1 MRVKFT
7 PLPDKLKDFRVFL
20 ALIWRALN
28 LPEPTPVQLSIAS
41 YFQLG
46 PRRKVI
52 EAFRG
57 VGKSWIAAAYV
68 VWQLRLNPDKKFM
81 VLSASKDRA
90 DNFTT
95 FCLRLIND
103 IPILQCLMPRADQ
116 RCSKMSFD
124 VAYAKADQAP
134 SVVSKGIFSQIT
146 GGRAD
151 EIIAD
156 DIEIPNNSFTQM
168 MRDKLTEA
176 VKEFDAILKPNGIVT
191 YVGTP
196 QTEQS
201 LYNILPDR
209 GYETRVWPARYPSD
223 DQLKNYGETI
233 SPYILDGIKEGKLI
247 GSSTDP
253 LRFSD
258 DDLLERELSYGRSG
272 FQLQFMLDTR
282 LSDAD
287 RYPLK
292 LSDLLVMGTDQD
304 NAPEKPVWADTTGNI
319 INDLPCVGLNGDKY
333 HTPVFYQGDWIPYK
347 GSVMAIDPSGRGT
360 DETAVVVLKMLNG
373 YLYLTRLAAF
383 RDGYGDR
390 TLETIA
396 TIAKEEKVNQVVIEA
411 NYGDG
416 MFSKL
421 ITPWFAKVGHKCAI
435 EEVKHSKQKELRI
448 IDTLEP
454 VMNQHR
460 LVVDRSVIEWD
471 YNSTKDLPPEQ
482 AFKYQMFYQMSRITR
497 DKGSLKHDDRLDC
510 LAMGVAYWV
519 EQMAQDADRR
529 IEQRDLEELERELKI
544 WEENTL
550 GLSIQKL
557 GVSFGD
563 DLPEV
568 KSAKWSFS
576 SYTVAGQ
583 VGLDRGSSRAGGL
596 LSRFR

>member
-1 MRVKFT
+1 
-7 PLPDKLKDFRVFL
+7 
-20 ALIWRALN
+20 
-28 LPEPTPVQLSIAS
+28 
-41 YFQLG
+41 
-46 PRRKVI
+46 
-52 EAFRG
+52 
-57 VGKSWIAAAYV
+57 
-68 VWQLRLNPDKKFM
+68 
-81 VLSASKDRA
+81 
-90 DNFTT
+90 
-95 FCLRLIND
+95 
-103 IPILQCLMPRADQ
+103 
-116 RCSKMSFD
+116 MSFD
-124 VAYAKADQAP
+124 VAPAKADQAP

-191 YVGTP
+191 YLGTP

-209 GYETRVWPARYPSD
+209 GYEVRVWPARYPSN

-233 SPYILDGIKEGKLI
+233 APYILDGIKEGRLI

-292 LSDLLVMGTDQD
+292 LSDLMVMGLDKD
-304 NAPEKPVWADTTGNI
+304 NAPEKPVWASTPDSV

-333 HTPVFYQGDWIPYK
+333 IRPVFFQGDWIPYK
-347 GSVMAIDPSGRGT
+347 GSVMAVDPSGRGT

-373 YLYLTRLAAF
+373 FLYLTRIAAF

-390 TLETIA
+390 TLEAIA

-421 ITPWFAKVGHKCAI
+421 ITPWFVKVGHKCAI
-435 EEVKHSKQKELRI
+435 EEVKHSKQKEMRI

-460 LVVDRSVIEWD
+460 LVVDRSVVEWD

-482 AFKYQMFYQMSRITR
+482 AFKYQLFYQMSRITR

-519 EQMAQDADRR
+519 EQMAQDADKKMA
-529 IEQRDLEELERELKI
+529 QRDLEEMERELKV

-568 KSAKWSFS
+568 KGAKWSFQ
-576 SYTVAGQ
+576 SYTVSCQDCANHG
-583 VGLDRGSSRAGGL
+583 RHRAGGL